1 MLVVVADN
9 IPPAVRGRMKLYFVE
24 PRPGIFVSGLNDS
37 LATEVANYLLS
48 YSRNGGM
55 MIFQSLNRAPWFKIH
70 TVGNVKKNIKNFNG
84 LQLVL
89 EKETENTKT
98 RYSVREKL

>member
-1 MLVVVADN
+1 
-9 IPPAVRGRMKLYFVE
+9 
-24 PRPGIFVSGLNDS
+24 
-37 LATEVANYLLS
+37 
-48 YSRNGGM
+48 M